1 MAIFLFKTHPIN
13 ITNLAQTLFLENTV
27 TVSYNACQYVIENKF
42 ITHKKFGAFAQSINP
57 NNENW
62 RELDWA
68 TVLDALESQVDIAAK
83 QNRII
88 IFGSYRDDQI
98 AFLKNHFGQCITT
111 VGINYNKDL
120 YPVLLKNVA
129 EHHVWLNSARET
141 VDYYIQEFGKINL
154 VPECSINNCD
164 YNILV
169 NDFFDVELLSTHFE
183 NLGFPFTPSSQEMY
197 NSWHSAW

>member
-1 MAIFLFKTHPIN
+1 MSNFSYIYNNDPEFLTTPGKVIDIKNTK
-13 ITNLAQTLFLENTV
+13 ENV
-27 TVSYNACQYVIENKF
+27 EGSACYWKHF
-42 ITHKKFGAFAQSINP
+42 
-57 NNENW
+57 
-62 RELDWA
+62 
-68 TVLDALESQVDIAAK
+68 
-83 QNRII
+83 
-88 IFGSYRDDQI
+88 